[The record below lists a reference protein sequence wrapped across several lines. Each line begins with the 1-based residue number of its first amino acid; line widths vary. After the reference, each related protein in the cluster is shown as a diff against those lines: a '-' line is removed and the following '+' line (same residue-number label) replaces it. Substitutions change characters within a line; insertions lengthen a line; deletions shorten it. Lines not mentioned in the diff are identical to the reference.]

1 MGCSTRIV
9 VQRKS
14 DRDTVDLNLPD
25 RVTRVRPYPQF
36 ARVNFWQ
43 PTADNRYRALL
54 LKVDKRLSHRYQYLL
69 SYTLSKSEDD
79 SFQNVYGDRYGF
91 FKQTY
96 PGPADRRQRLV
107 VSGIVQMPWG
117 LQASLIGDFRSS
129 LPMNPT
135 SGIDINAD
143 GYAIDLP
150 AAVTRFSGCR
160 DLNLAAINT
169 FRQSRALPSVSEVSC
184 PGFANVD
191 LRLSKS
197 FQVGGGHDLEM
208 IGQLFNIANRA
219 NYNVPNNNITAATF
233 GQSTSLLPNI
243 NAPSRQVEVAA
254 RYRF

>member
-1 MGCSTRIV
+1 M
-9 VQRKS
+9 S
-14 DRDTVDLNLPD
+14 D
-25 RVTRVRPYPQF
+25 
-36 ARVNFWQ
+36 
-43 PTADNRYRALL
+43 
-54 LKVDKRLSHRYQYLL
+54 RYQYLA

-91 FKQTY
+91 FKERF
-96 PGPADRRQRLV
+96 PGMADRRHRLV
-107 VSGIVQMPWG
+107 VSGIVQMPWQ
-117 LQASLIGDFRSS
+117 LQLSAIGDFRSS

-135 SGIDINAD
+135 SSIDLNTD

-150 AAVTRFSGCR
+150 GGVTRFSGCR
-160 DLNLAAINT
+160 DLNLAVINQ
-169 FRQSRALPSVSEVSC
+169 FRQSRNLPAVSDVVC

-197 FQVGGGHDLEM
+197 FQFRQSQDLEV
-208 IGQLFNIANRA
+208 IAQLFNVAGRA

-243 NAPSRQVEVAA
+243 NAPSRQVEIAI